1 MFRFLSGLFARD
13 MGIDLGTAN
22 VVVYQK
28 GKGIVADEPSV
39 IAYRKSPNTKDEI
52 IAIGRRAKDMIG
64 KTPQSI
70 ITLRPLRHGVIANF
84 DVTEAMLQFYIRMVN
99 GERRLFAHP
108 RVIVSVPACVTEVE
122 RKAVIDACLG
132 GGAREAYIIEEPLA
146 AALGAGLPIHEPK
159 GSMVMN
165 IGGGATEVAV
175 LSLGGIVES
184 SSLRVAGDDIDEA
197 IVELLRQNFKMCIG
211 EATAEEIKISVG
223 SACPLDEEL
232 SIEVKGRDLSN
243 GLPKTLVVTSS
254 DVRIALEPLI
264 RRMEETVRE
273 TLERTS
279 PELVR
284 DIVERGIILTGGG
297 AMLKGLSKRL
307 SLSLNIPVMCAEQPL
322 YAVALGIGKVLD
334 ELEKMKRVLISI

>member
-1 MFRFLSGLFARD
+1 

-28 GKGIVADEPSV
+28 GKGIVIDEPSV
-39 IAYRKSPNTKDEI
+39 VAYRRSLNSKDEI
-52 IAIGRRAKDMIG
+52 IAIGKRAKEMIG

-70 ITLRPLRHGVIANF
+70 VTLRPLKHGVIANF
-84 DVTEAMLQFYIRMVN
+84 DVTEAMLQYYIRKIN
-99 GERRLFAHP
+99 GGRRLFAHP
-108 RVIVSVPACVTEVE
+108 RVVVSVPACVTEVE

-132 GGAREAYIIEEPLA
+132 GGAKEAYIIEEPLA

-159 GSMVMN
+159 GSMVIN
-165 IGGGATEVAV
+165 IGGGTTEVAV

-197 IVELLRQNFKMCIG
+197 IIELLRQNFKMCIG
-211 EATAEEIKISVG
+211 EATAEEIKIALG
-223 SACPLDEEL
+223 SACPLDEEP
-232 SIEVKGRDLSN
+232 SIEVRGRDLSN
-243 GLPKTLVVTSS
+243 GLPKSLTITSS
-254 DVRIALEPLI
+254 DVRVALESI
-264 RRMEETVRE
+264 IKRIEETVRE

-297 AMLKGLSKRL
+297 AMLKGLPKRL
-307 SLSLNIPVMCAEQPL
+307 SSSLNIPVMCADQPL
-322 YAVALGIGKVLD
+322 YAVAIGIGKVLS
-334 ELEKMKRVLISI
+334 ELERMKRVLISV

>member
-28 GKGIVADEPSV
+28 GKGIVVDEPSV
-39 IAYRKSPNTKDEI
+39 VAYRKSLNSKDEI
-52 IAIGRRAKDMIG
+52 IAIGMRAKEMIG

-70 ITLRPLRHGVIANF
+70 VTLRPLKHGVIANF
-84 DVTEAMLQFYIRMVN
+84 DVTEAMLQYYIRKIN
-99 GERRLFAHP
+99 GDRRLFAHP
-108 RVIVSVPACVTEVE
+108 RVVVSVPACVTEVE

-132 GGAREAYIIEEPLA
+132 GGAKEAYIIEEPLA

-159 GSMVMN
+159 GSMVIN
-165 IGGGATEVAV
+165 IGGGTTEVAV

-197 IVELLRQNFKMCIG
+197 IIELLRQSFKMCIG
-211 EATAEEIKISVG
+211 EATAEEIKIALG
-223 SACPLDEEL
+223 SACPLDEEP
-232 SIEVKGRDLSN
+232 STEVRGRDLSN
-243 GLPKTLVVTSS
+243 GLPKSLTITSS
-254 DVRIALEPLI
+254 DVRVALEPMI
-264 RRMEETVRE
+264 KRIEETVRE

-297 AMLKGLSKRL
+297 AMLKGLPKRL
-307 SLSLNIPVMCAEQPL
+307 SSSLNIPVMCADQPL
-322 YAVALGIGKVLD
+322 YAVAIGIGKVLS
-334 ELEKMKRVLISI
+334 ELERMKRILISV

>member
-1 MFRFLSGLFARD
+1 MFRFLSGLFAQD
-13 MGIDLGTAN
+13 IGIDLGTAN
-22 VVVYQK
+22 VVVYLK
-28 GKGIVADEPSV
+28 GKGIVVDEPSV
-39 IAYRKSPNTKDEI
+39 VAYRKSSNARDEI
-52 IAIGRRAKDMIG
+52 IAIGRRAKEMIG

-70 ITLRPLRHGVIANF
+70 VTLRPLKHGVIADF
-84 DVTEAMLQFYIRMVN
+84 DVTEAMLQHYIRKIN
-99 GERRLFAHP
+99 GDRRILARP
-108 RVIVSVPACVTEVE
+108 RVVVSVPACVTEVE

-159 GSMVMN
+159 GTMIIN
-165 IGGGATEVAV
+165 IGGGTTEVAV

-197 IVELLRQNFKMCIG
+197 IIELLRQNFKMCIG
-211 EATAEEIKISVG
+211 EAMAEEIKISVG
-223 SACPLDEEL
+223 SVCALDEEL

-243 GLPKTLVVTSS
+243 GLPKTLTITSS
-254 DVRIALEPLI
+254 DVRFALEPLI
-264 RRMEETVRE
+264 KRMEETVRD

-297 AMLKGLSKRL
+297 ALLKGLPKRL
-307 SLSLNIPVMCAEQPL
+307 SASLNIPVMCAEQPL
-322 YAVALGIGKVLD
+322 YVVAMGIGKVLD
-334 ELEKMKRVLISI
+334 ELEKMKRALISI